1 VTIMALQLTSDRIWE
16 EIEKQNFGVLGMVT
30 PGGESRTVGIVY
42 VVDTRKLYIG
52 AETTAW
58 KTKHVAQNPH
68 VSLTIPIARRVPLM
82 PWIKVPATTIT
93 FSGTAR
99 ILAQEQVGAGLR
111 QRLYRHEE
119 GRAEWCAI
127 EVTPEK
133 DFITYGVGIS
143 VLQMRF
149 PDRARQRTPVA
160 TLRVLADPVPG
171 YRSGVRKNRELPE
184 S

>member
-1 VTIMALQLTSDRIWE
+1 MTGQLTPTQVWR
-16 EIEKQNFGVLGMVT
+16 EIEKNVFGVLGMVT
-30 PGGESRTVGIVY
+30 AQSESRTVGICY
-42 VVDTRKLYIG
+42 VATNRKLYVG

-68 VSLTIPIARRVPLM
+68 VSMTIPIARRVPLM

-99 ILAQEQVGAGLR
+99 ILSKEELDAGLLE
-111 QRLYRHEE
+111 RLYRHEE
-119 GRAEWCAI
+119 GRDYWCAI

-149 PDRARQRTPVA
+149 PGQSRGRVPTAVA
-160 TLRVLADPVPG
+160 
-171 YRSGVRKNRELPE
+171 
-184 S
+184 